1 MKLIYTDIL
10 RWCVQC
16 WKEAFFAGI
25 LFMMAGRLINKK
37 LNHERFWGVLY
48 FADGFYIYYLF
59 YVTLL
64 MRSIGSRREVEFMPF
79 TNSELMNGDFHY
91 LIENILLFIPFG
103 FLMYA
108 TLRAYGRECGIGMI
122 LLIAFLISVSVELL
136 QYVFSCGKS
145 ETDDVITNVLG
156 ALIGYM
162 IIKISGLSKGL
173 IK

>member
-10 RWCVQC
+10 RWCAQC
-16 WKEAFFAGI
+16 WKEALIVGI
-25 LFMMAGRLINKK
+25 LFMVAGRQINKK
-37 LNHERFWGVLY
+37 LKCERFLGILY
-48 FADGFYIYYLF
+48 FADGFYLYYLL

-64 MRSIGSRREVEFMPF
+64 MRSIGFRREVELMPF

-103 FLMYA
+103 FLLYKS
-108 TLRAYGRECGIGMI
+108 LHSYGRRCSMGTV
-122 LLIAFLISVSVELL
+122 LLIAFMTSISVELL

-145 ETDDVITNVLG
+145 ETDDVITNVVG

-162 IIKISGLSKGL
+162 VIKIGDFCKGL